1 MKARPY
7 IVTGGVTF
15 VISIVGSIVAMPVM
29 G

>member
-1 MKARPY
+1 MKARLY

-15 VISIVGSIVAMPVM
+15 VISVVGSIVAMLVM